1 MLIGAISVTSYQ
13 NATQLVE
20 SANQVSQ
27 TNEVLDVLTDL
38 SATLADAESRR
49 WGYILFADQDELR
62 RYHEAIQSLDGAVG
76 RLKQPFADTPLQQ
89 QRLEALES
97 LLQQRVR
104 LLQQSIELYRENQ
117 TSIVAT
123 DPLIEQLKQNQDQI
137 RQLITELEITEEEL
151 LQTQVKRVQ
160 AKLQQRMLIE
170 PLGTLL
176 TFGILFGVYVLLYR
190 QMVKRQE
197 AESQQRT
204 LSQQKELSELKLHF
218 FSMVSHEFRTPLS
231 LILGSAQL
239 LNENLKHQ
247 IEPARLKNLYRIQS
261 SAKQMTQ
268 QLSDILTLSRA
279 DAGKLEYRP
288 EWVEMQTFCLNLVE
302 DFQISSEAKRSV
314 KFNQHGSCTHAYVD
328 EKLLYSILSNLLSNA
343 IKFSPPESSIDF
355 TLICESECVTFQ
367 IQDMGIGIPTTDQA
381 QIYDLFVRGG
391 NAGNV
396 TGTGLGLAVVKRC
409 LALHGGQ
416 ISVDS
421 QLNRGTTFTVK
432 IPQFR
437 QRKNKGEAKEKMKLF
452 FSFAPSFSA
461 MTLLPKVPALTLP
474 TVDRH

>member
-1 MLIGAISVTSYQ
+1 MKWSLEGKWITGGFGLVVMLIGAVSVTSYQ

-27 TNEVLDVLTDL
+27 TNKVLDVLTDL

-49 WGYILFADQDELR
+49 WGFILFGDRDELQ
-62 RYHEAIQSLDGAVG
+62 RYHAAIQSLDGTVE

-89 QRLEALES
+89 QRLHTLEF

-104 LLQQSIELYRENQ
+104 FLQRSIELYQEDQ

-123 DPLIEQLKQNQDQI
+123 DPLIEQLKQNQDEI
-137 RQLITELEITEEEL
+137 RQLITALETTEEEL
-151 LQTQVKRVQ
+151 LQTQVEQVQ
-160 AKLQQRMLIE
+160 SKLQQRMLIE

-176 TFGILFGVYVLLYR
+176 TFGIFFGVYGLLYR

-247 IEPARLKNLYRIQS
+247 IAPGRLKNLYRIQS

-268 QLSDILTLSRA
+268 QLSDILTLARA
-279 DAGKLEYRP
+279 DAGKLEYKP

-302 DFQISSEAKRSV
+302 DFQISSEAKRSF
-314 KFNQHGSCTHAYVD
+314 KFNQQGNCTHAYLD
-328 EKLLYSILSNLLSNA
+328 EKLLYSVLSNLLSNA
-343 IKFSPPESSIDF
+343 IKFSPPESSIYF
-355 TLICESECVTFQ
+355 TLICEPNCVIFQ
-367 IQDMGIGIPTTDQA
+367 IQDKGIGISTNDQA
-381 QIYDLFVRGG
+381 HIYDLFVRGE
-391 NAGNV
+391 NARSV

-409 LALHGGQ
+409 LALQGGQ

-421 QLNRGTTFTVK
+421 QLDRGTTFTVK
-432 IPQFR
+432 IPQS
-437 QRKNKGEAKEKMKLF
+437 KLR
-452 FSFAPSFSA
+452 S
-461 MTLLPKVPALTLP
+461 K
-474 TVDRH
+474 